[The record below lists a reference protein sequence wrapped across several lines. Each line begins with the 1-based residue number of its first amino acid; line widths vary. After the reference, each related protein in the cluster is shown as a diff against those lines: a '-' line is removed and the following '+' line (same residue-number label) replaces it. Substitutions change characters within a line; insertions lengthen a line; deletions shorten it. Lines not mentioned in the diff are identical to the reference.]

1 MSVTGYTLMV
11 PRWKRVLDAPLLAWR
26 LWRLG
31 LSARMAV
38 DFARLTTMTLA
49 QLAEFAS
56 TPERGLPLHA
66 PRKAPR

>member
-1 MSVTGYTLMV
+1 MSVSKAQRRAAAIALHQ
-11 PRWKRVLDAPLLAWR
+11 PDALY
-26 LWRLG
+26 
-31 LSARMAV
+31 ARNAG
-38 DFARLTTMTLA
+38 LTTMTLA